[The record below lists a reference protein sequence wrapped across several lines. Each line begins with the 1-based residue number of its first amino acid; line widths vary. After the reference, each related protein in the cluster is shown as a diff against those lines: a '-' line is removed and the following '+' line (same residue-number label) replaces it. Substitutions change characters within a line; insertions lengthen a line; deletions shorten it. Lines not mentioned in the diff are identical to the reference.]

1 MVPHLVDGLRSGRR
15 RELMEPVGAIK
26 VELCK
31 CNLKHLLLQGG
42 PEKDLIFLCGFTEAT
57 RRFNVLSTLR
67 GIDQPAFQEEDE
79 ELPSAC
85 PFSDQSYGNEEVDGG
100 STKATSTDVALP
112 ELFRTSGTS

>member
-1 MVPHLVDGLRSGRR
+1 
-15 RELMEPVGAIK
+15 MEPVGAIK

-31 CNLKHLLLQGG
+31 CNLKE
-42 PEKDLIFLCGFTEAT
+42 EKDLIFLCRFTEAT

-79 ELPSAC
+79 E
-85 PFSDQSYGNEEVDGG
+85 SYGNEIDGNEEVDGG

-112 ELFRTSGTS
+112 ELFRTSSTSATDEQDGTDLAFLDDDLDD